1 MPSAGGVCPP
11 IITPLHNRP
20 TTNSTTTK
28 INIST
33 LIQLSSETQG
43 CRIYFTTDGTK
54 PSHFK
59 RKVAGRE
66 ITFKY
71 FAPFTL
77 KSGKRT
83 IKTIAVSRDG
93 LQESA
98 VVTKTFFVE
107 NVQESDTDNSY
118 EYFRPVKSNEPFKSS
133 SYYSKNDHFLSE
145 GEDKDNQMVSVQQS
159 REFPVHQAWEEE
171 NEDFYD
177 HRINYRN
184 SSEMQEL
191 QKSIQPTN
199 YSGTQINMFGV
210 PPNLSRNFHECFNQ
224 FQPKPT
230 QYGFITEQ
238 MIRGLNDNNRA
249 VTIGEIR
256 NIIEENQQKQNPEVR
271 QSVPLALPEA
281 PVKTKVVE
289 RLTYRDPPLQ
299 DVSVGQGNL
308 NEQILHIYSHLLKYS
323 KLDGDFRSKVSHPCF
338 GKVLTSDFEDE
349 EDCYR
354 ITVIMEK
361 PGVQRIPRHK
371 LTKSKNGTN
380 EKKKPI
386 SVTAQPQKKTPK
398 KIPKSDPYFE
408 MEMEDIEV
416 RPQTNT
422 VEKKKPVAVTPQPPN
437 KETPK
442 KEIPKSDPYF
452 EMEVEDIEAQEGTVK
467 SYPKFN
473 ADQDCELLRE
483 AMKGLGTDEETII
496 NVLAYRSSPQR
507 QEILKRFKTMF
518 GKDLVAELKSEL
530 SGNLCECVKS
540 LCMAPAEFDAKH
552 LRNAMKGLGTDE
564 TVLIEIL
571 CTRSNAQ
578 IKEIISTYKKIFNRD
593 LEKDIISE
601 TSGHF
606 KRLLVA
612 LVTAN
617 RSESKQ
623 VDRNKANQDAK
634 AMYQSGE
641 GKWGTDESKFHTILI
656 TRSYPQL
663 RATFAEYAKI
673 SRKSIEDALKSELS
687 GDLLTSMLAIVRCV
701 QNKANYFARQL
712 MKSMQGVGTDDD
724 TLVRVVTS
732 RCEIDMVQI
741 KKEFFNLASQK
752 LEDYISGDISGDYLK
767 IILAL
772 VSGGK
777 PPDLNVMGG
786 KALVQSV
793 KNKSV
798 KQLDKEVKME
808 SEDVQEDP
816 TVFPYNPFDPE
827 SDAKMLQK
835 AMKGFGTD
843 EDAIID
849 VITHRSCDQRQK
861 IKLTFKTMFGKD
873 LIKELKSELS
883 GCFCDTILG
892 LCMTPVEFDATNL
905 NKAMK
910 GLGTNEKTL
919 IEIICTRTNQQLKEI
934 KEVYKT
940 MFKNSLEDDI
950 AGDTSGHFRNLLIS
964 LVQGNRA
971 EKKSFDRNKA
981 KQDAEEL
988 YKAGEK
994 KWGTDESC
1002 FNAILCSRSYSQL
1015 RAIFQEYILLSQKD
1029 IEDVIKS
1036 EMSGDLKNSMLAIVQ
1051 CIRNK
1056 AMFFASALY
1065 KAMKGLGTDDKTVI
1079 RIIVSRSEV
1088 DMVQIKQEF
1097 QKAYKETL
1105 ESFLKGDLSGDYL
1118 KTMLNLTGNN

>member
-338 GKVLTSDFEDE
+338 GK
-349 EDCYR
+349 
-354 ITVIMEK
+354 
-361 PGVQRIPRHK
+361 
-371 LTKSKNGTN
+371 
-380 EKKKPI
+380 
-386 SVTAQPQKKTPK
+386 
-398 KIPKSDPYFE
+398 
-408 MEMEDIEV
+408 
-416 RPQTNT
+416 
-422 VEKKKPVAVTPQPPN
+422 
-437 KETPK
+437 
-442 KEIPKSDPYF
+442 
-452 EMEVEDIEAQEGTVK
+452 AQEGTVK

-634 AMYQSGE
+634 AMYQAGE

-712 MKSMQGVGTDDD
+712 MKSMQGLGTDDD

-827 SDAKMLQK
+827 SDAKILQK

-964 LVQGNRA
+964 LVQGNRD

>member
-408 MEMEDIEV
+408 MEM
-416 RPQTNT
+416 
-422 VEKKKPVAVTPQPPN
+422 
-437 KETPK
+437 
-442 KEIPKSDPYF
+442 
-452 EMEVEDIEAQEGTVK
+452 EDIEAQEGTVK

>member
-20 TTNSTTTK
+20 TTNSITTK

-77 KSGKRT
+77 KPGKRT

-93 LQESA
+93 LQESV

-107 NVQESDTDNSY
+107 NIQESDTDNSC

-159 REFPVHQAWEEE
+159 REFPVNQAWEEK
-171 NEDFYD
+171 NEDIYD

-210 PPNLSRNFHECFNQ
+210 PPNLSRNFHEYFNQ

-271 QSVPLALPEA
+271 QPAPLALPEA

-299 DVSVGQGNL
+299 DVSVGHGNL

-323 KLDGDFRSKVSHPCF
+323 KLDGDFRSKVSYPCF

-354 ITVIMEK
+354 ITLIMEK
-361 PGVQRIPRHK
+361 PGVQRAPRHK
-371 LTKSKNGTN
+371 LLKSRNVSRPQTDTD
-380 EKKKPI
+380 EK
-386 SVTAQPQKKTPK
+386 KKTPK

-422 VEKKKPVAVTPQPPN
+422 VEKNKPVSVNPQLLREKIPKSNPAFEKKVMDIEVRPQVKTVEKKKPVAVTPQPPN

-442 KEIPKSDPYF
+442 KEIPKMDPYF

-473 ADQDCELLRE
+473 AEQDCELLRE
-483 AMKGLGTDEETII
+483 AMKGLGTDEDMII

-507 QEILKRFKTMF
+507 QEILKKFKTMF

-552 LRNAMKGLGTDE
+552 LRNAMKGLGTNE

-612 LVTAN
+612 LVSAN

-634 AMYQSGE
+634 AMYQAGE
-641 GKWGTDESKFHTILI
+641 GKWGTDESKFHTILV

-663 RATFAEYAKI
+663 RATFVEYAKI

-687 GDLLTSMLAIVRCV
+687 GDLLTGMLTIVRCI

-712 MKSMQGVGTDDD
+712 MKSMQGLGTDDD

-772 VSGGK
+772 VAGGK
-777 PPDLNVMGG
+777 PPDLKVMGG

-793 KNKSV
+793 QNKSV

-808 SEDVQEDP
+808 SEDIQV
-816 TVFPYNPFDPE
+816 
-827 SDAKMLQK
+827 S
-835 AMKGFGTD
+835 
-843 EDAIID
+843 ID
-849 VITHRSCDQRQK
+849 
-861 IKLTFKTMFGKD
+861 
-873 LIKELKSELS
+873 
-883 GCFCDTILG
+883 
-892 LCMTPVEFDATNL
+892 
-905 NKAMK
+905 
-910 GLGTNEKTL
+910 
-919 IEIICTRTNQQLKEI
+919 
-934 KEVYKT
+934 
-940 MFKNSLEDDI
+940 
-950 AGDTSGHFRNLLIS
+950 LL
-964 LVQGNRA
+964 
-971 EKKSFDRNKA
+971 
-981 KQDAEEL
+981 
-988 YKAGEK
+988 Y
-994 KWGTDESC
+994 
-1002 FNAILCSRSYSQL
+1002 
-1015 RAIFQEYILLSQKD
+1015 
-1029 IEDVIKS
+1029 
-1036 EMSGDLKNSMLAIVQ
+1036 
-1051 CIRNK
+1051 
-1056 AMFFASALY
+1056 
-1065 KAMKGLGTDDKTVI
+1065 
-1079 RIIVSRSEV
+1079 
-1088 DMVQIKQEF
+1088 
-1097 QKAYKETL
+1097 
-1105 ESFLKGDLSGDYL
+1105 FL
-1118 KTMLNLTGNN
+1118 

>member
-408 MEMEDIEV
+408 MEMEDIE
-416 RPQTNT
+416 
-422 VEKKKPVAVTPQPPN
+422 
-437 KETPK
+437 
-442 KEIPKSDPYF
+442 
-452 EMEVEDIEAQEGTVK
+452 AQEGTVK

-634 AMYQSGE
+634 AMYQAGE

-712 MKSMQGVGTDDD
+712 MKSMQGLGTDDD

-827 SDAKMLQK
+827 SDAKILQK

-964 LVQGNRA
+964 LVQGNRD

>member
-20 TTNSTTTK
+20 TTNSITTK

-77 KSGKRT
+77 KPGKRT

-93 LQESA
+93 LQESV

-107 NVQESDTDNSY
+107 NIQESDTDNSC

-133 SYYSKNDHFLSE
+133 SYYSK
-145 GEDKDNQMVSVQQS
+145 
-159 REFPVHQAWEEE
+159 
-171 NEDFYD
+171 
-177 HRINYRN
+177 
-184 SSEMQEL
+184 
-191 QKSIQPTN
+191 PTN

-210 PPNLSRNFHECFNQ
+210 PPNLSRNFHEYFNQ

-271 QSVPLALPEA
+271 QPAPLALPEA

-299 DVSVGQGNL
+299 DVSVGHGNL

-323 KLDGDFRSKVSHPCF
+323 KLDGDFRSKVSYPCF

-354 ITVIMEK
+354 ITLIMEK
-361 PGVQRIPRHK
+361 PGVQRAPRHK
-371 LTKSKNGTN
+371 LLKSRNVSRPQTDTD
-380 EKKKPI
+380 EK
-386 SVTAQPQKKTPK
+386 KKTPK

-408 MEMEDIEV
+408 MEMEDIE
-416 RPQTNT
+416 
-422 VEKKKPVAVTPQPPN
+422 
-437 KETPK
+437 
-442 KEIPKSDPYF
+442 
-452 EMEVEDIEAQEGTVK
+452 AQEGTVK

-473 ADQDCELLRE
+473 AEQDCELLRE
-483 AMKGLGTDEETII
+483 AMKGLGTDEDMII

-507 QEILKRFKTMF
+507 QEILKKFKTMF

-552 LRNAMKGLGTDE
+552 LRNAMKGLGTNE

-612 LVTAN
+612 LVSAN

-634 AMYQSGE
+634 AMYQAGE
-641 GKWGTDESKFHTILI
+641 GKWGTDESKFHTILV

-663 RATFAEYAKI
+663 RATFVEYAKI

-687 GDLLTSMLAIVRCV
+687 GDLLTGMLTIVRCI

-712 MKSMQGVGTDDD
+712 MKSMQGLGTDDD

-772 VSGGK
+772 VAGGK
-777 PPDLNVMGG
+777 PPDLKVMGG

-793 KNKSV
+793 QNKSV

-808 SEDVQEDP
+808 SEDIQV
-816 TVFPYNPFDPE
+816 
-827 SDAKMLQK
+827 S
-835 AMKGFGTD
+835 TD
-843 EDAIID
+843 EAAIID
-849 VITHRSCDQRQK
+849 VITHRSCNQRQK
-861 IKLTFKTMFGKD
+861 IMQTFKTMFG
-873 LIKELKSELS
+873 
-883 GCFCDTILG
+883 
-892 LCMTPVEFDATNL
+892 
-905 NKAMK
+905 K

-950 AGDTSGHFRNLLIS
+950 AGDTSGHFKNLLIS
-964 LVQGNRA
+964 LVQGNRD

-994 KWGTDESC
+994 KWGTDESR
-1002 FNAILCSRSYSQL
+1002 FNAILCSRNYSQL
-1015 RAIFQEYILLSQKD
+1015 RATFQEYILLSQKD

-1105 ESFLKGDLSGDYL
+1105 ESFLKP
-1118 KTMLNLTGNN
+1118 